1 MESLNKQ
8 MVHEST
14 LQTYCYECYL
24 IVIYLSRFTGCYYLH
39 TFQDHS
45 KNKCNAASTYEFA
58 FNL

>member
-1 MESLNKQ
+1 MELMIKQ
-8 MVHEST
+8 LVHAST
-14 LQTYCYECYL
+14 LRTYCFEWYL
-24 IVIYLSRFTGCYYLH
+24 IVIYLSRFTGFYYLH